1 MEYFLYTHK
10 HTQGAGAGEGKGG
23 GNRWGKNN
31 SERKTENTNKADM
44 AHTMTG
50 HLYEDGVISLE
61 P

>member
-10 HTQGAGAGEGKGG
+10 HTQGEGAGECKVG

-31 SERKTENTNKADM
+31 SERKTKNANKADM

-50 HLYEDGVISLE
+50 HLYKDAVISLE